1 MSPERRQ
8 FLQSTIVLA
17 ITGLAGCSS
26 NGGDS
31 SSSGSATGPD
41 SGASASA
48 GSGSGSGAGTGTGTG
63 STTGARSFVH
73 PGLLHTDDDFAR
85 MKAKVAA
92 GVQPWLDGW
101 NALTSNG
108 RAQLGATPRPLAIV
122 LRGST
127 NNSAQM
133 YIDIDR
139 TYQLALRWKVTGDSA
154 YADLAVVFLNAWSS
168 TLTTLDGD
176 ADRFLSAGIYGFQWA
191 NAAEIMRGYPG
202 WAAADVAAFQKMML
216 TIFYP
221 MSHDF
226 LIHHNGSEITNYW
239 ANWDLCNMAC
249 ILATGVLCDRQDIYD
264 EAVAYFKYGQGNG
277 SALQAIYHVHPGNLG
292 QWQESGRDQGHCT
305 LGIGLLGAFCEM
317 AWNQGDDLYG
327 HENNRFLAG
336 AEYVAKSNLK
346 DAAGAFYAVPWFD
359 QNGRQGLR
367 TALSTGGQGSVRP
380 VWESIYNHYVKRRGL
395 AAPYVALQVAQL
407 HPEMDGGNGDQLG
420 FGTLTFSRDPVV
432 TGNSPSGVTAYLQ
445 GAQVLLSW
453 WGVAGATSYNVKR
466 ATNASGPFTT
476 IATGVTDVLTWT
488 DTTVAPSTTY
498 YYTIT
503 ATGSAGESAPSNAF
517 RVATAPELLLHV
529 AFDEGS
535 GTIAADAVGNW
546 PASTLLNG
554 ATWTTGRAGNAVA
567 VDGVDDHV
575 ALPSGTTAAL
585 SDFTIAARVRI
596 DAAGKWAR
604 VFDLG
609 SGERRW
615 MMLTIKDGSGLPAYA
630 IDTCHGYVTQRVEGA
645 SALPVG
651 QWVHVAVT
659 LSGSTCTLYVD
670 GVAVASNAAMTLAP
684 HHLGA
689 TTSSFLGR
697 SQYAADA
704 FLQGAVDDYRLYSGA
719 LAAPQVA
726 ALV

>member
-17 ITGLAGCSS
+17 ISGLSGCSS
-26 NGGDS
+26 SGGDS
-31 SSSGSATGPD
+31 SGSGSAN
-41 SGASASA
+41 
-48 GSGSGSGAGTGTGTG
+48 GSGSGSGSGSTG
-63 STTGARSFVH
+63 SAPRSFVH

-92 GVQPWLDGW
+92 AAQPWLDGW
-101 NALTSNG
+101 TALTSNG
-108 RAQLGATPRPLAIV
+108 RAQLGAAPRPLATV
-122 LRGST
+122 TRGTT

-139 TYQLALRWKVTGDSA
+139 TYQLALRWKVTGDTA
-154 YADLAVVFLNAWSS
+154 YADLAVAFLNAWSS

-191 NAAEIMRGYPG
+191 NAAEIMRSYPG
-202 WAAADVAAFQKMML
+202 WAAADVAAFQNMML

-226 LIHHNGSEITNYW
+226 LVRHNGAEITNYW

-249 ILATGVLCDRQDIYD
+249 VLAVGVLCDREDIYD
-264 EAVAYFKYGQGNG
+264 EAVAYFKFGQGNG
-277 SALQAIYHVHPGNLG
+277 SALQAIYHVHPGYLG

-327 HENNRFLAG
+327 YENNRFLAG

-346 DAAGAFYAVPWFD
+346 DATGAFFAVPWFD
-359 QNGRQGLR
+359 QNGKQGLR
-367 TALSTGGQGSVRP
+367 TGLSTAGQGSVRP

-407 HPEMDGGNGDQLG
+407 HPETDGGNGDQLG

-432 TGNSPSGVTAYLQ
+432 TGNSPSGVTAYLR
-445 GAQVLLSW
+445 GARVLLSW
-453 WGVAGATSYNVKR
+453 WGVAGAASYNVRR

-476 IATGVTDVLTWT
+476 LASGVTDVLTWT
-488 DTTVAPSTTY
+488 DTTVAASTTY
-498 YYTIT
+498 YYAIT
-503 ATGSAGESAPSNAF
+503 AVGAAGESAPSSAL

-529 AFDEGS
+529 TFDEGS
-535 GTIAADAVGNW
+535 GTTAADAVSAW
-546 PASTLLNG
+546 PASMLVNG

-567 VDGVDDHV
+567 LDGADDHV
-575 ALPSGTTAAL
+575 ALPPGTTTAL

-615 MMLTIKDGSGLPAYA
+615 MMLTVKDGSGLPAYG

-659 LSGSTCTLYVD
+659 LSDSTCTLYVD
-670 GVAVASNAAMTLAP
+670 GVAVASNDTMTLAP

-704 FLQGAVDDYRLYSGA
+704 LLQGAVDDYRLYSGA
-719 LAAPQVA
+719 LAAAQVA

>member
-1 MSPERRQ
+1 MSLERRK
-8 FLQSTIVLA
+8 FLQSTIGIA
-17 ITGLAGCSS
+17 IAGMSGC
-26 NGGDS
+26 G
-31 SSSGSATGPD
+31 SSGAGSSTGDSATGSD
-41 SGASASA
+41 ANA
-48 GSGSGSGAGTGTGTG
+48 GTGAGTGTGTG
-63 STTGARSFVH
+63 TGQTGSTKTSSRTFTH
-73 PGLLHTDDDFAR
+73 PGLLHADGDFAR

-92 GVQPWLDGW
+92 GAQPWLDGW

-108 RAQLGATPRPLAIV
+108 RAQLGATPRPLATV
-122 LRGST
+122 TRGAT

-139 TYQLALRWKVTGDSA
+139 AYQLALRWKVTGETA

-191 NAAEIMRGYPG
+191 NVAEIMRSYPG
-202 WAAADVAAFQKMML
+202 WAAADFAAFQKMIL

-226 LIHHNGSEITNYW
+226 LVNHNGAEITNYW

-249 ILATGVLCDRQDIYD
+249 VLATGVLCDREDIYD
-264 EAVAYFKYGQGNG
+264 EAVAYFKDGQGNG

-327 HENNRFLAG
+327 YENNRFLAG

-346 DAAGAFYAVPWFD
+346 DASGAFYAVPWFD
-359 QNGRQGLR
+359 QNGKQGLR

-407 HPEMDGGNGDQLG
+407 HPETDGGNGDQLG
-420 FGTLTFSRDPVV
+420 FGTLTFSRDAVV
-432 TGNSPSGVTAYLQ
+432 TGNSPSGVTAWLR
-445 GAQVLLSW
+445 GTQVQLSW
-453 WGVAGATSYNVKR
+453 WGIAGATSYNVKR
-466 ATNASGPFTT
+466 STNASGPFTT
-476 IATGVTDVLTWT
+476 VATGVSDLLTWT
-488 DTTVAPSTTY
+488 DTAVPAAAACY
-498 YYTIT
+498 YAVT
-503 ATGSAGESAPSNAF
+503 AVSGNAESAPSAAA
-517 RVATAPELLLHV
+517 RVAIAPELLLHV
-529 AFDEGS
+529 GFDEGS
-535 GTIAADAVGNW
+535 GNTAADATGAW
-546 PASTLLNG
+546 PPSTLVNG
-554 ATWTTGRAGNAVA
+554 AAWTTGVAGSAVA
-567 VDGVDDHV
+567 LDGTDDYV
-575 ALPSGTTAAL
+575 ALPPGTTAAL
-585 SDFTIAARVRI
+585 SDFTIAARVRL

-615 MMLTIKDGSGLPAYA
+615 MMMTVRDGSGLPAFA
-630 IDTCHGYVTQRVEGA
+630 IDTCHGYVTQRAEG
-645 SALPVG
+645 STALPQG
-651 QWVHVAVT
+651 TWVHFAVT
-659 LSGSTCTLYVD
+659 LSGSTCTLHVD
-670 GVAVASNAAMTLAP
+670 GVPAGSNDAMTLAP

-689 TTSSFLGR
+689 TTSSYLGR

-704 FLQGAVDDYRLYSGA
+704 FLQGAVEDYRLYNGA
-719 LAAPQVA
+719 LTAAQVA
-726 ALV
+726 ALA

>member
-1 MSPERRQ
+1 MSPDRRQ
-8 FLQSTIVLA
+8 FLQSTMALA
-17 ITGLAGCSS
+17 ISGLSAGCSS
-26 NGGDS
+26 GGE
-31 SSSGSATGPD
+31 SSSGGSADVTDPGT
-41 SGASASA
+41 
-48 GSGSGSGAGTGTGTG
+48 SGSG
-63 STTGARSFVH
+63 TTTRSFVH

-92 GVQPWLDGW
+92 AAQPWLDGW

-108 RAQLGATPRPLAIV
+108 RAQLGATPRPLATV
-122 LRGST
+122 LRGTT

-139 TYQLALRWKVTGDSA
+139 TYQLALRWKVTGDTA

-168 TLTTLDGD
+168 TLTTLGGD

-191 NAAEIMRGYPG
+191 NAAEIMRGYAG
-202 WAAADVAAFQKMML
+202 WAAADVAAFQTMML

-226 LIHHNGSEITNYW
+226 LVHHNGAEITNYW

-249 ILATGVLCDRQDIYD
+249 ILATGVLCDRQDLYD
-264 EAVAYFKYGQGNG
+264 EAVAYFKFGQGNG
-277 SALQAIYHVHPGNLG
+277 SALQAIYHVHPGYLG

-305 LGIGLLGAFCEM
+305 LGIGLLAAFCEM

-327 HENNRFLAG
+327 YENNRFLAG

-346 DAAGAFYAVPWFD
+346 DATGAFHAVPWFD
-359 QNGRQGLR
+359 QNGKQGLR
-367 TALSTGGQGSVRP
+367 TALSTAGQGSVRP

-395 AAPYVALQVAQL
+395 AAPYVEQQVAQL
-407 HPEMDGGNGDQLG
+407 HPELDGGNGDQLG

-445 GAQVLLSW
+445 GASVLLSW
-453 WGVAGATSYNVKR
+453 WGVAGASSYNVKR
-466 ATNASGPFTT
+466 ATNASGPFAT
-476 IATGVTDVLTWT
+476 IATGIADVLTWT
-488 DTTVAPSTTY
+488 DATVAAATTY

-503 ATGSAGESAPSNAF
+503 ASGSAGESAPSSAF

-529 AFDEGS
+529 TFDEGH
-535 GTIAADAVGNW
+535 GTTAADAVGAW
-546 PASTLLNG
+546 PASTLVNG
-554 ATWTTGRAGNAVA
+554 ATWTPGQAGNAVA
-567 VDGVDDHV
+567 LDGVDDHV
-575 ALPSGTTAAL
+575 ALPPATTTAL

-596 DAAGKWAR
+596 DAAGRWAR

-615 MMLTIKDGSGLPAYA
+615 MMLTVNDAGGLPAYA
-630 IDTCHGYVTQRVEGA
+630 IDTCHGYVTQRVEGP

-659 LSGSTCTLYVD
+659 LSGSTCTLYV
-670 GVAVASNAAMTLAP
+670 GGLPVASNGAMTLAP

-689 TTSSFLGR
+689 TSSSFIGR

-704 FLQGAVDDYRLYSGA
+704 YLQGAVDDYRLYSGA
-719 LAAPQVA
+719 LTAAQVA
-726 ALV
+726 ALA